1 MIYLIGINIIS
12 FVLYGI
18 DKGKAILKRERIPE
32 RILLILSLIGGCYGA
47 LLGMILFRHK
57 IRKKKFIITAL
68 VSIILWTTIMIIGG
82 IL

>member
-32 RILLILSLIGGCYGA
+32 RILLVLSLIGGCYGA